1 MQQTCIMNA
10 WQERGSDYEHFGTR
24 IDEIRVT
31 VVKIWRKEV
40 VGTYLEFLESSEG
53 YIWKYF

>member
-1 MQQTCIMNA
+1 MNA